1 MMDKHKGFRD
11 LHRSEGCFVL
21 ANAWDAGSAKMLAAA
36 GVQAIGTTSA
46 GLAYALGERDEAEAI
61 GLERALENI
70 AEIVAASDLP
80 VSADFENGYA
90 DSPAGVAY
98 AIRRC
103 AETGAAGASIE
114 DLPGDPSR
122 GLYDPGFAAERIAA
136 AVEAARGLGR
146 PFTVTARAESY
157 LVGVPKAAD
166 DALDRLQRYA
176 AEGADCVYAPGVRDR
191 DEIRR
196 LVEETGAPLNVLI
209 GIKGMEA
216 SLDEMQA
223 LGVKRLSVGGALSR
237 LAWRA
242 VMDGIAELRDGRFT
256 FPERMASDAE
266 ILRAMGK

>member
-11 LHRSEGCFVL
+11 LHRAEGCFLL
-21 ANAWDAGSAKMLAAA
+21 ANAWDVGTARALAAA

-46 GLAYALGERDEAEAI
+46 GLAYTLGERDDAEAI

-70 AEIVAASDLP
+70 RMIAAATDLP

-114 DLPGDPSR
+114 DLAGDPAR

-136 AVEAARGLGR
+136 AVEAARGVGR
-146 PFTVTARAESY
+146 PFTITARAESY
-157 LVGVPKAAD
+157 LIGVPNAAE

-176 AEGADCVYAPGVRDR
+176 AEGADCVYAPAVRDR

-196 LVEETGAPLNVLI
+196 LVEETGAPLNVLV
-209 GIKGMEA
+209 GIKGMDA
-216 SLDEMQA
+216 SMEEMQA
-223 LGVKRLSVGGALSR
+223 LGVRRLSLGGALAR
-237 LAWRA
+237 LAWKA
-242 VMDGIAELRDGRFT
+242 VMTGIAELRDGRFS
-256 FPERMASDAE
+256 FADRVASDAE